1 MSTEPKATEIKKEV
15 VKKQNNSI
23 MLTPETNQLLNS
35 LTKEMISIFWE
46 KFETKDD
53 IIVFLIDYYYK
64 K

>member
-1 MSTEPKATEIKKEV
+1 MSTEQKTTEIKKEV
-15 VKKQNNSI
+15 VPKQNNSI
-23 MLTPETNQLLNS
+23 MLTHETQQLLNS

>member
-1 MSTEPKATEIKKEV
+1 
-15 VKKQNNSI
+15 
-23 MLTPETNQLLNS
+23 MLTHETNQLLNS